1 MASSSTDSNLDVEST
16 TLPPPTRRRMA
27 GPEYTPAELAEKEA
41 WMRRLSL
48 EYPELTAWHHE
59 LVYDFVATTP
69 QAEIDEIIETEIWDR
84 TPSKFS
90 PESTQKI
97 IGTIKQTKA

>member
-1 MASSSTDSNLDVEST
+1 MTDIPDSEP
-16 TLPPPTRRRMA
+16 LPIPTKRRMA
-27 GPEYTPAELAEKEA
+27 GPEYTPSQLAEKEA

-69 QAEIDEIIETEIWDR
+69 QAEIDEIIETEIWDKN
-84 TPSKFS
+84 PSKFS

>member
-1 MASSSTDSNLDVEST
+1 
-16 TLPPPTRRRMA
+16 
-27 GPEYTPAELAEKEA
+27 
-41 WMRRLSL
+41 MRRLSL

-69 QAEIDEIIETEIWDR
+69 QAEIDEIIETEIWDKN
-84 TPSKFS
+84 PSKFS